1 MPHYQ
6 YTAFNKK
13 GQKVTDVVE
22 AISVQAAT
30 QKLKSQNL
38 YVREIRADSTKRDR
52 ELFPFL
58 SNLLYRIKRKDTGIF
73 SRQLGTLLGAGI
85 PLNEAL
91 SDISEQTENKHLR
104 KIIQEMKQQVTEGK
118 SLSETIKQYADVFP
132 PVYSSMIR
140 VGEATGNYE
149 PTLKRLADLEE
160 RNEEL
165 KSRAITAMIYPM
177 FMLVISVGV
186 IFFLMTSVV
195 PQLSDLFS
203 GFKAELPLI
212 TRVVIGLSKIFSNFW
227 YVMILAIAGGI
238 YAFVRYRSTPA
249 GKLKTDKMIMR
260 IPFFGNLLRRIQV
273 GLFCRNLGILAES
286 QVPLLDALKI
296 VSGTVTNSVFIDEIN
311 VAVQQIKEGSSLRE
325 SLKDSV
331 ILPQMAKGMISAG
344 ESTDRLAELLIKAA
358 EIMECEVDSAVRR
371 MTQSLEPIMIVF
383 LGGIVAAIMAAV
395 MMPIMSGPTNDVT
408 F

>member
-6 YTAFNKK
+6 YTAFSPK
-13 GQKVTDVVE
+13 GQKITDVIE
-22 AISVQAAT
+22 ASSPQAAT
-30 QKLKSQNL
+30 QKIKAMGF
-38 YVREIRADSTKRDR
+38 YVKTLREDSAKRDR

-58 SNLLYRIKRKDTGIF
+58 SNILYRIKRKDAGIF
-73 SRQLGTLLGAGI
+73 ARQLGTLLGAGI

-91 SDISEQTENKHLR
+91 SDIGEQTENIHLK
-104 KIIQEMKQQVTEGK
+104 KIIQEMKQQVIEGK
-118 SLSETIKQYADVFP
+118 SLSEAMNKHANVFP
-132 PVYSSMIR
+132 PVYESMVR

-165 KSRAITAMIYPM
+165 KARAITAMIYPM
-177 FMLVISVGV
+177 FMLLISVGV
-186 IFFLMTSVV
+186 VFFLMTSVV

-212 TRVVIGLSKIFSNFW
+212 TRIVIGLSRFFSSFW
-227 YVMILAIAGGI
+227 HVMILAAFGGV
-238 YAFVRYRSTPA
+238 YAFVRYRKTPE
-249 GKLKTDKMIMR
+249 GRHKIDKMIMR
-260 IPFFGNLLRRIQV
+260 IPFFGGLLRRIQV
-273 GLFCRNLGILAES
+273 GLFCRNLGILVES

-296 VSGTVTNSVFIDEIN
+296 VAGTITNSIFIDELN
-311 VAVQQIKEGSSLRE
+311 SASQQIKEGSSLRE
-325 SLKDSV
+325 SLRNSV
-331 ILPQMAKGMISAG
+331 ILPQMARGMIAAG

-358 EIMECEVDSAVRR
+358 EIMESEVDSSVRR

-395 MMPIMSGPTNDVT
+395 MLPMYKMTEYIK
-408 F
+408 

>member
-1 MPHYQ
+1 MPHFQ
-6 YTAFNKK
+6 YTAFTNQ
-13 GQKVTDVVE
+13 GQKVTGVIE
-22 AISVQAAT
+22 AISPQAAS
-30 QKLKSQNL
+30 QKLKTQNL
-38 YVREIRADSTKRDR
+38 FVREIRADSAKRDR

-58 SNLLYRIKRKDTGIF
+58 SNFLYRIKRKEAGIF
-73 SRQLGTLLGAGI
+73 ARQLGTLLGAGI

-91 SDISEQTENKHLR
+91 SDISEQTENPHLR
-104 KIIQEMKQQVTEGK
+104 KIVQEMKQQVIEGK
-118 SLSETIKQYADVFP
+118 TLSDAIKQHTNVFP
-132 PVYSSMIR
+132 PVYESMIR

-165 KSRAITAMIYPM
+165 KARAITAMVYPA
-177 FMLVISVGV
+177 FMLLISVGV
-186 IFFLMTSVV
+186 VFFLMTSVV

-212 TRVVIGLSKIFSNFW
+212 TRVVIALSKIFSSFW
-227 YVMILAIAGGI
+227 YVMILAGFGGV
-238 YAFVRYRSTPA
+238 YAYVRYRQTPE
-249 GKLKTDKMIMR
+249 GRHKTDRMILK
-260 IPFFGNLLRRIQV
+260 IPFFGGLLRRIQV
-273 GLFCRNLGILAES
+273 GLFCRNLGILVES

-296 VSGTVTNSVFIDEIN
+296 VSGTITNSIFIDELT
-311 VAVQQIKEGSSLRE
+311 VASQQIKEGSSLRE
-325 SLKDSV
+325 SLKNSV

-358 EIMECEVDSAVRR
+358 EIMESEVDSAVRR

-395 MMPIMSGPTNDVT
+395 MLPMYKMTEYIK
-408 F
+408 

>member
-6 YTAFNKK
+6 YTAFSNT
-13 GQKVTDVVE
+13 GQKLTGVIE
-22 AISVQAAT
+22 AISPQAAT
-30 QKLKSQNL
+30 QKLKTQNL
-38 YVREIRADSTKRDR
+38 YVREIREDSAKRDR

-58 SNLLYRIKRKDTGIF
+58 SAFLYRIKRKETGIF

-91 SDISEQTENKHLR
+91 SDISDQTENPHLR
-104 KIIQEMKQQVTEGK
+104 KIIQEMKQQVIEGK
-118 SLSETIKQYADVFP
+118 SLSEAIKQHVNVFP
-132 PVYSSMIR
+132 PVYESMIR

-165 KSRAITAMIYPM
+165 KAKAITAMIYPA

-186 IFFLMTSVV
+186 VFFLMTSVV

-212 TRVVIGLSKIFSNFW
+212 TRIVVGMSGFFASFW
-227 YVMILAIAGGI
+227 YVMILAVFGGI
-238 YAFVRYRSTPA
+238 YAFVRYRKTKE
-249 GKLKTDKMIMR
+249 GKLKSDRMIMK

-273 GLFCRNLGILAES
+273 GLFCRNMGILIES

-296 VSGTVTNSVFIDEIN
+296 VSATITNSIFIEELN
-311 VAVQQIKEGSSLRE
+311 TAAQQIKEGSSLRE
-325 SLKDSV
+325 SLKNSV
-331 ILPQMAKGMISAG
+331 ILPQMARGMIAAG
-344 ESTDRLAELLIKAA
+344 ESTDRLAELMIKAA
-358 EIMECEVDSAVRR
+358 EIMESEVDSAVRR

-395 MMPIMSGPTNDVT
+395 MLPMYKMTEYIK
-408 F
+408 

>member
-6 YTAFNKK
+6 YTAFNQK
-13 GQKVTDVVE
+13 GQKVTDVIE
-22 AISVQAAT
+22 AISAQAAT
-30 QKLKSQNL
+30 QKLKALNL

-118 SLSETIKQYADVFP
+118 SLSEAIKQYSDVFP
-132 PVYSSMIR
+132 PVYASMIR

-165 KSRAITAMIYPM
+165 KSRAITAMIYPA
-177 FMLVISVGV
+177 FMLAISVGV

-212 TRVVIGLSKIFSNFW
+212 TRIVIGLSKIFSNFW
-227 YVMILAIAGGI
+227 HVMILSIAGGI
-238 YAFVRYRSTPA
+238 YAFVRYRSTPK
-249 GKLKTDKMIMR
+249 GKRKTDTIIMR

-273 GLFCRNLGILAES
+273 GLFCRNLGILAEN
-286 QVPLLDALKI
+286 QVPLLDSLRI
-296 VSGTVTNSVFIDEIN
+296 VAGTVTNSIFVEEIN
-311 VAVQQIKEGSSLRE
+311 SAAEQIKEGSSLRE
-325 SLKDSV
+325 SLRDSV
-331 ILPQMAKGMISAG
+331 MLPQMAKGMISAG
-344 ESTDRLAELLIKAA
+344 ESTDRLSELLIKAA
-358 EIMECEVDSAVRR
+358 EIMESEVDGAVRR
-371 MTQSLEPIMIVF
+371 MTQSLEPIMIIF

-395 MMPIMSGPTNDVT
+395 MLPMYKMTEYIK
-408 F
+408 

>member
-6 YTAFNKK
+6 YTAFSPK
-13 GQKVTDVVE
+13 GQKITDVIE
-22 AISVQAAT
+22 ASSPQAAT
-30 QKLKSQNL
+30 QKIKAMGF
-38 YVREIRADSTKRDR
+38 YVKTLREDSAKRDR

-58 SNLLYRIKRKDTGIF
+58 SNILYRIKRKDAGIF
-73 SRQLGTLLGAGI
+73 ARQLGTLLGAGI

-91 SDISEQTENKHLR
+91 SDIGEQTENIHLK
-104 KIIQEMKQQVTEGK
+104 KIIQEMKQQVIEGK
-118 SLSETIKQYADVFP
+118 SLSEAMNKHANVFP
-132 PVYSSMIR
+132 PVYESMVR

-165 KSRAITAMIYPM
+165 KARAITAMIYPM
-177 FMLVISVGV
+177 FMLLISVGV
-186 IFFLMTSVV
+186 VFFLMTSVV

-212 TRVVIGLSKIFSNFW
+212 TRIVIGLSRFFSSFW
-227 YVMILAIAGGI
+227 HVMILAAFGGV
-238 YAFVRYRSTPA
+238 YAFVRYRKTPE
-249 GKLKTDKMIMR
+249 GRHKTDKMIMR
-260 IPFFGNLLRRIQV
+260 IPFFGGLLRRIQV
-273 GLFCRNLGILAES
+273 GLFCRNLGILVES

-296 VSGTVTNSVFIDEIN
+296 VAGTITNSIFIDELN
-311 VAVQQIKEGSSLRE
+311 SASQQIKEGSSLRE
-325 SLKDSV
+325 SLRNSV
-331 ILPQMAKGMISAG
+331 ILPQMARGMIAAG

-358 EIMECEVDSAVRR
+358 EIMESEVDSSVRR

-395 MMPIMSGPTNDVT
+395 MLPMYKMTEYIK
-408 F
+408 

>member
-6 YTAFNKK
+6 YTAFTSK

-22 AISVQAAT
+22 AVSPQAAT
-30 QKLKSQNL
+30 QKLKSLGL
-38 YVREIRADSTKRDR
+38 YVREIRADSAKRDR

-58 SNLLYRIKRKDTGIF
+58 SNFLYRIKRKDTGIF

-104 KIIQEMKQQVTEGK
+104 KIVQEMKQQVIEGK
-118 SLSETIKQYADVFP
+118 SLSEAIKQHSNVFP
-132 PVYSSMIR
+132 PVYESMIR

-165 KSRAITAMIYPM
+165 KARAITAMIYPM
-177 FMLVISVGV
+177 FMLLISVGV
-186 IFFLMTSVV
+186 VFFLMTSVV

-212 TRVVIGLSKIFSNFW
+212 TRVVIGLSKLFSNFW
-227 YVMILAIAGGI
+227 YVMILAAAGGI
-238 YAFVRYRSTPA
+238 YGFVRYRSTPE
-249 GKLKTDKMIMR
+249 GRHKTDKLIMR

-296 VSGTVTNSVFIDEIN
+296 VSGTITNSIFIDEIN
-311 VAVQQIKEGSSLRE
+311 VAAQQIKEGSSLRE
-325 SLKDSV
+325 SLRNSV

-358 EIMECEVDSAVRR
+358 EIMESEVDSSVRR

-395 MMPIMSGPTNDVT
+395 MLPMYKMTEYIK
-408 F
+408 

>member
-1 MPHYQ
+1 MAHYQ
-6 YTAFNKK
+6 YTAFSPK
-13 GQKVTDVVE
+13 GQKVTGVIE
-22 AISVQAAT
+22 AISPQAAT

-38 YVREIRADSTKRDR
+38 YVREIRADSARRDR

-58 SNLLYRIKRKDTGIF
+58 SNFLYRIKRKEAGIF
-73 SRQLGTLLGAGI
+73 ARQLGTLLGAGI

-91 SDISEQTENKHLR
+91 SDISDQTENPHLR
-104 KIIQEMKQQVTEGK
+104 KIIQEMKQQVIEGR
-118 SLSETIKQYADVFP
+118 SLSEAIAQHSSVFP
-132 PVYSSMIR
+132 PVYESMVR

-165 KSRAITAMIYPM
+165 KARAITAMIYPM
-177 FMLVISVGV
+177 FMLLISVGV
-186 IFFLMTSVV
+186 VFFLMTSVV

-212 TRVVIGLSKIFSNFW
+212 TRVVIGLSKLFSSFW
-227 YVMILAIAGGI
+227 YVMILAAFAGV
-238 YAFVRYRSTPA
+238 YAFVRYRSTKE
-249 GKLKTDKMIMR
+249 GRQKTDRMIMR
-260 IPFFGNLLRRIQV
+260 IPFFGGLLRRIQV
-273 GLFCRNLGILAES
+273 GLFCRNLGILVES

-296 VSGTVTNSVFIDEIN
+296 VSGTVTNSIFVDELTAAI
-311 VAVQQIKEGSSLRE
+311 QQIKEGSSLRE

-331 ILPQMAKGMISAG
+331 ILPQMARGMIAAG

-358 EIMECEVDSAVRR
+358 EIMESEVDSAVRR

-395 MMPIMSGPTNDVT
+395 MLPMYKMTEYIK
-408 F
+408 

>member
-6 YTAFNKK
+6 YTAFSNT
-13 GQKVTDVVE
+13 GQKLTGVIE
-22 AISVQAAT
+22 AISPQAAT
-30 QKLKSQNL
+30 QKLKTQNL
-38 YVREIRADSTKRDR
+38 YVREIREDSAKRDR

-58 SNLLYRIKRKDTGIF
+58 SAFLYRIKRKETGIF

-91 SDISEQTENKHLR
+91 SDISDQTENPHLR
-104 KIIQEMKQQVTEGK
+104 KIIQEMKQQVIEGK
-118 SLSETIKQYADVFP
+118 SLSEAIKQHVNVFP
-132 PVYSSMIR
+132 PVYESMIR

-165 KSRAITAMIYPM
+165 KAKAITAMIYPA

-186 IFFLMTSVV
+186 VFFLMTSVV

-212 TRVVIGLSKIFSNFW
+212 TRIVVGMSGFFSSFW
-227 YVMILAIAGGI
+227 YVMILAVFGGI
-238 YAFVRYRSTPA
+238 YAFVRYRKTKE
-249 GKLKTDKMIMR
+249 GKLKSDRMIMK

-273 GLFCRNLGILAES
+273 GLFCRNMGILIES

-296 VSGTVTNSVFIDEIN
+296 VSATITNSIFIEELN
-311 VAVQQIKEGSSLRE
+311 TAAQQIKEGSSLRE
-325 SLKDSV
+325 SLKNSV
-331 ILPQMAKGMISAG
+331 ILPQMARGMIAAG
-344 ESTDRLAELLIKAA
+344 ESTDRLAELMIKAA
-358 EIMECEVDSAVRR
+358 EIMESEVDSAVRR

-395 MMPIMSGPTNDVT
+395 MLPMYKMTEYIK
-408 F
+408 